1 MENIE
6 NMNKLMKYI
15 ENFDEDFSLS
25 DFTTE
30 ELNELLN
37 ANKTDIEKFKE
48 TYFSKYNDVKS
59 PSLKK
64 QDW

>member
-1 MENIE
+1 MEGNI
-6 NMNKLMKYI
+6 NTKLMKYL

-30 ELNELLN
+30 ELEELLN
-37 ANKTDIEKFKE
+37 SGKGDKEKFKE
-48 TYFSKYNDVKS
+48 NYFKKYNDVKS
-59 PSLKK
+59 SSLKR

>member
-6 NMNKLMKYI
+6 NIKNLMKYI

-37 ANKTDIEKFKE
+37 ANKSDIEKFKE
-48 TYFSKYNDVKS
+48 NYFSKYNDVKS
-59 PSLKK
+59 SSLKK

>member
-1 MENIE
+1 MDNIK
-6 NMNKLMKYI
+6 NINNLMKYI
-15 ENFDEDFSLS
+15 ENFDEDFNLS

-30 ELNELLN
+30 ELSELLN
-37 ANKTDIEKFKE
+37 SSKSDIEKFKE

-59 PSLKK
+59 SSLKK

>member
-1 MENIE
+1 MSKIDNI
-6 NMNKLMKYI
+6 NNLMKYI

-30 ELNELLN
+30 ELNEILN
-37 ANKTDIEKFKE
+37 TSKTDIEKFKE

-59 PSLKK
+59 SSLKR

>member
-1 MENIE
+1 MDNIK
-6 NMNKLMKYI
+6 NINNLMKYI
-15 ENFDEDFSLS
+15 ENFDEDFNLS

-37 ANKTDIEKFKE
+37 SSKSDIEKFKE

-59 PSLKK
+59 SSLKK